1 VAGYDFLTMSKKS
14 LGTHL
19 MVWDKLATTVKNNAS
34 ELPGLQ
40 PSVEVLKDATAQVR
54 EAKLRQVTLRA
65 AAQQASRDL
74 EAAMEKASEA
84 EVRLN
89 RGLLSA
95 YGYKSEKLV
104 EFGLR
109 PWRPRRPKAAPEAP
123 EAPGNDAQPL
133 PDAPKPRRKRRS

>member
-1 VAGYDFLTMSKKS
+1 MAGYDFLTMSKKS
-14 LGTHL
+14 LADHL
-19 MVWDKLATTVKNNAS
+19 VVWDKLAANVKNNAS
-34 ELPGLQ
+34 ELPALQ
-40 PSVEVLKDATAQVR
+40 PFVEVLKEATVEVR

-89 RGLLSA
+89 RGVLSA

-109 PWRPRRPKAAPEAP
+109 PWRTRRPKAAPEGP
-123 EAPGNDAQPL
+123 EAPASDAQPL